1 MEQERLEYFK
11 KLLDKERQEVLTAA
25 TETIKELNAAEE
37 NLPDI
42 TDMAS
47 AEADR
52 SFQLRIRDRERKLL
66 NKIDKAILRISDGT
80 YGICEGCGDD
90 IEEKRLEARPVT
102 TLCIKCKAKQ
112 ETEEKAKGL

>member
-1 MEQERLEYFK
+1 MEQERINYFK
-11 KLLDKERQEVLTAA
+11 KLLEQERQEVLTAA
-25 TETIKELNAAEE
+25 IETINELNATEE

-47 AEADR
+47 AETDR

-66 NKIDKAILRISDGT
+66 NKIDKALLRIKEGT
-80 YGICEGCGDD
+80 YGICEDCGDD
-90 IEEKRLEARPVT
+90 IEEKRLQARPVT